1 MTMILLV
8 MGFRLI
14 CYSLLT
20 NPWLTLPIELLNG
33 LTLGVYWSTVFKT
46 LIVFFKNESSIFSL
60 SQKMTSY
67 AYLIAPPGAGT
78 TLQGIF
84 GALFEGIGNVYI
96 YIYYRRF
103 FDVFL
108 MHILEA
114 GTAVGSLLGGFIFQ
128 NYGGAVMYRS
138 FGIYTLIFGILYSS
152 IHAFMDRK
160 KTMTRKG
167 NF

>member
-1 MTMILLV
+1 MILLV

-33 LTLGVYWSTVFKT
+33 LTLGVYWSTVIKPVIF
-46 LIVFFKNESSIFSL
+46 LYKNESSIFSL

-84 GALFEGIGNVYI
+84 GALFEGIGNVYMN
-96 YIYYRRF
+96 F
-103 FDVFL
+103 KSNSSMSFLCTFWKQELQSEVFW
-108 MHILEA
+108 
-114 GTAVGSLLGGFIFQ
+114 V
-128 NYGGAVMYRS
+128 VS
-138 FGIYTLIFGILYSS
+138 FS
-152 IHAFMDRK
+152 
-160 KTMTRKG
+160 KTMGVLLCTAHLE
-167 NF
+167 FTH